1 MKIVLATKNLN
12 KLKEF
17 KNLFENQ
24 NIEFLSLNDFPDLPD
39 VIEDKDTFE
48 GNALK
53 KAQEIFEFTGIM
65 ALADDSGLK
74 VDFLNGQ
81 PAVYSARF
89 AGEKAT
95 AKENNEKLLS
105 LLDGVKPEDRTA
117 QFVCTLALVGK
128 NIKELAVGI
137 CDGKILT
144 NYKGNNG
151 FGYDPLFFYEPLQKT
166 FAELTNEEKNLVSHR
181 AIAFE
186 KMKII
191 LKNIFEIK

>member
-17 KNLFENQ
+17 KNLFVNQ

-74 VDFLNGQ
+74 VDFLNGH

-89 AGEKAT
+89 AGENAT

-105 LLDGVKPEDRTA
+105 LLDEVKSEDRTA

-137 CDGKILT
+137 CAGKILT
-144 NYKGNNG
+144 NYRGNNG

-191 LKNIFEIK
+191 LKKGF